1 MTKYLNV
8 KSIRPH
14 LRQARVIN
22 EQDYLELMKIRDDSP
37 KEQAEVLVQI
47 IQRKGTEGF
56 RKFLHVLKSTADEN
70 PGHRDIISALE
81 SKQVGTAHL

>member
-1 MTKYLNV
+1 MN
-8 KSIRPH
+8 
-14 LRQARVIN
+14 
-22 EQDYLELMKIRDDSP
+22 IRDDSP

-47 IQRKGTEGF
+47 VQRKGTEGF

-81 SKQVGTAHL
+81 SKQADMAHLWVHINYYIKTSWQQAMMFVNHILNT

>member
-1 MTKYLNV
+1 MIKYLDV

-14 LRQARVIN
+14 LRQTRVIN
-22 EQDYLELMKIRDDSP
+22 EQDHVELLNIRDDSP
-37 KEQAEVLVQI
+37 REQAEALVQI
-47 IQRKGTEGF
+47 VQRKGTEGF

-81 SKQVGTAHL
+81 TKQADTAHL